1 MSDPHG
7 TFIRGTV
14 SLYMCKEQRKAIIL
28 VDYLL
33 QLQISL
39 YMLEINI
46 SLYMCPEQRKEERME
61 GREVWKA
68 KDNLYVLVHRDTYFC
83 GYVRD
88 IREGKGNPLQYSWL
102 GNAMG
107 RGAWWAG
114 VHRVCNM
121 WDTTWRPNNND
132 RDTHFSTYIEGR
144 R

>member
-1 MSDPHG
+1 MGVLS
-7 TFIRGTV
+7 
-14 SLYMCKEQRKAIIL
+14 
-28 VDYLL
+28 

-102 GNAMG
+102 GNPMD
-107 RGAWWAG
+107 RGARRAT
-114 VHRVCNM
+114 VHGGHKESN
-121 WDTTWRPNNND
+121 TT
-132 RDTHFSTYIEGR
+132 E
-144 R
+144 